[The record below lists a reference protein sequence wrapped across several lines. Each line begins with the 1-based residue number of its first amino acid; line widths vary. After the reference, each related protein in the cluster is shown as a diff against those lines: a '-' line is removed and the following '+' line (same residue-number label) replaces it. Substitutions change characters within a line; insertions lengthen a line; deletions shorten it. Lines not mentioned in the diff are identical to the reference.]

1 MLFEILYH
9 FPERAFPLRIY
20 TPPGYLKF
28 IPPGGILTPSWRASV
43 KKETRDNVDRRLA
56 RIEGQVK
63 ALRRMVGEDRYCIDI
78 AQQVQAARAALSS
91 LESIILDDHIST
103 CVQHALEGDNL
114 GEREAKIEELIKVM
128 RGKK

>member
-1 MLFEILYH
+1 M
-9 FPERAFPLRIY
+9 
-20 TPPGYLKF
+20 
-28 IPPGGILTPSWRASV
+28 
-43 KKETRDNVDRRLA
+43 KETTRVNVDRRLA

-91 LESIILDDHIST
+91 LESIILDDHIAT
-103 CVQHALEGDNL
+103 CVQHALEGDSL
-114 GEREAKIEELIKVM
+114 SAREAKIEELITVM

>member
-1 MLFEILYH
+1 M
-9 FPERAFPLRIY
+9 
-20 TPPGYLKF
+20 
-28 IPPGGILTPSWRASV
+28 
-43 KKETRDNVDRRLA
+43 KETTRVNVDRRLA

-91 LESIILDDHIST
+91 LESIILDDHIAS
-103 CVQHALEGDNL
+103 CVQHALEGDSL
-114 GEREAKIEELIKVM
+114 SAREAKIEELINVM

>member
-1 MLFEILYH
+1 M
-9 FPERAFPLRIY
+9 RD
-20 TPPGYLKF
+20 
-28 IPPGGILTPSWRASV
+28 
-43 KKETRDNVDRRLA
+43 ETQQKADARLA
-56 RIEGQVK
+56 RVEGQIRAVRK
-63 ALRRMVGEDRYCIDI
+63 MVAEDRYCIDI

>member
-1 MLFEILYH
+1 MKHEIR
-9 FPERAFPLRIY
+9 E
-20 TPPGYLKF
+20 
-28 IPPGGILTPSWRASV
+28 
-43 KKETRDNVDRRLA
+43 NVDRRLA

-78 AQQVQAARAALSS
+78 ARQVQAAKAALSS

-103 CVQHALEGDNL
+103 CIQHALEGDNL
-114 GEREAKIEELIKVM
+114 GEREAKIDELIKVM